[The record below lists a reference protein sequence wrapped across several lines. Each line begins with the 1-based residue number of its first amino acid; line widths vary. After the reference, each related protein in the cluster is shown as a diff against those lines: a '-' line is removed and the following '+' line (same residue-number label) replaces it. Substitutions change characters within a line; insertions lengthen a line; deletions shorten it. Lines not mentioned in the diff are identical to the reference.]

1 MEFIPDASLHSSRRY
16 RASSPFLLPSPA
28 QTHVDSILGFWQT
41 LINYRCPCAL
51 LFSIQISST
60 LASTPS
66 SSSSSSWWR
75 RNRVPTRV
83 LKGINLPPTPRPGAA
98 ASCPSS
104 TYILQEYRQFIR
116 SWTIYPTSS
125 SHADMYVC
133 MYTKVNVKVEQQR
146 SRLRAELRGAIWK
159 EVGTQ
164 QRRFEFRNF
173 GWDVSKLQQARKNT
187 SPAMND

>member
-1 MEFIPDASLHSSRRY
+1 MEFIPDASLHSSRY
-16 RASSPFLLPSPA
+16 RSSSPFLLPSSA

-104 TYILQEYRQFIR
+104 TYFRNIGNLYAPGPFTQRHHLMQIC
-116 SWTIYPTSS
+116 
-125 SHADMYVC
+125 MYVHKGEC
-133 MYTKVNVKVEQQR
+133 KSRTTTEQAAGGAGGNEMKGGR
-146 SRLRAELRGAIWK
+146 YAAAEVRVPALWLG
-159 EVGTQ
+159 
-164 QRRFEFRNF
+164 RF
-173 GWDVSKLQQARKNT
+173 
-187 SPAMND
+187 

>member
-1 MEFIPDASLHSSRRY
+1 MEFIPDASLHSSRY
-16 RASSPFLLPSPA
+16 RSSSPFLLPSPA

-104 TYILQEYRQFIR
+104 TYFRNIGNLYAPGPFTQRHHLMQI
-116 SWTIYPTSS
+116 
-125 SHADMYVC
+125 C
-133 MYTKVNVKVEQQR
+133 MYLCTKVNVKVEQQR
-146 SRLRAELRGAIWK
+146 SRLRVELGGTMWK

-164 QRRFEFRNF
+164 QRRFEFRHF